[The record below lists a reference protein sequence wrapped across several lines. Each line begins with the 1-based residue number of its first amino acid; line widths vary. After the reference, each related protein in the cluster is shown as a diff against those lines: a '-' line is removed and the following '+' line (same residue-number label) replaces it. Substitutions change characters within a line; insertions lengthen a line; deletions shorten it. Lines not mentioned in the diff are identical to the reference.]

1 MQEIRN
7 YYEGSHDKDAI
18 RSIYGT
24 EQNLKAKYEVLE
36 SYGLQKETFEEW
48 LIGKLKLTGS
58 ELVLDVGAGNGR
70 FSLPVGRMLKGSGG
84 FLAACDLAEGVMIPS
99 RVQAEKESLPVL
111 LMQADAE
118 NLPFL
123 SKQFDLVMANHMLY
137 HLPNLNRGLA
147 EMRRILKQTG
157 RLVATTNSE
166 KGMPELFKL
175 HLNTMDRLGIPFG
188 VKEELITFSLENG
201 EQTLSKH
208 FKQVECWTYE
218 AGFMV
223 KEPEPVFRYYAATQ
237 LYQGPMNDENLSKE
251 VREAI
256 APCFLQLTEELIREK
271 GGELV
276 ISKPVGAFVGKI

>member
-36 SYGLQKETFEEW
+36 TYGLRKETFEEW

-99 RVQAEKESLPVL
+99 RVQAEKESLPIL
-111 LMQADAE
+111 HMQADAE

-123 SKQFDLVMANHMLY
+123 SEQFDLVMANHMLY

-147 EMRRILKQTG
+147 EMGRVLKQSG
-157 RLVATTNSE
+157 RLLATTNSE
-166 KGMPELFKL
+166 KGMPELFGL

-188 VKEELITFSLENG
+188 VKEELIAFSLENG

-208 FKQVECWTYE
+208 FKQVESWTYE

-223 KEPEPVFRYYAATQ
+223 KEPEPVFQYYAATQ
-237 LYQGPMNDENLSKE
+237 LYQGPMNDDNLSKE
-251 VREAI
+251 VRDAI
-256 APCFLQLTEELIREK
+256 APCFIQLTEELIREK